1 MKELK
6 NVWNEPLAFTWIP
19 MIQPGETFEVPE
31 DKVEYYLLNPAVQAV
46 ETNKKTTKAT
56 ETSVQAIE

>member
-19 MIQPGETFEVPE
+19 LVQPWETFEVPE
-31 DKVEYYLLNPAVQAV
+31 DKVDYYLLNTAVQAV
-46 ETNKKTTKAT
+46 ESNKKTTKVV